1 MLSLLDPAKRKQ
13 YDASGV
19 GVDPEQAGGG
29 GFKIDPCKCLCECCI
44 ELLYA
49 VYCHPYLICSCV
61 LVVPPIADVFFS
73 ILFGSDQ
80 VEPYIGE
87 LGLASSFDAFLKL
100 AEMGDGSMSFESW
113 DDMKSVLGW
122 GETALKRRKREA
134 EIAMNLRDRISD
146 YVDGYLAEDAF
157 KVSCWNEA
165 VSISKGGSYG
175 ASFLSAIG
183 PAVSIDLGA
192 VVFVPTMP
200 STC

>member
-1 MLSLLDPAKRKQ
+1 MMHRELALIQSKLVVAGSKLTHVSVCVNVALNCFMLSI
-13 YDASGV
+13 V
-19 GVDPEQAGGG
+19 T
-29 GFKIDPCKCLCECCI
+29 
-44 ELLYA
+44 
-49 VYCHPYLICSCV
+49 LISFACV
-61 LVVPPIADVFFS
+61 LMVPPITDVFFS

-122 GETALKRRKREA
+122 GETALKRRKRET